1 MKVPLNWLREYVPI
15 TVGIPEL
22 VDRLTLAGLEVASV
36 RLFGIPTPEA
46 LRAKQDEKG
55 PAWDTDKILTAQVLS
70 VEKHPNADKLKL
82 VQLDYGTGTPKQVVT
97 GAPNIAVGDKGQKVV
112 VGLCGC
118 TYFDGH
124 ASPKTLKQ
132 LKPSTLRGVPSDSMV
147 MSTFE
152 LGIDEEHEGIIILED
167 DAPVGKPLVD
177 LWGDAVLEI
186 DVLPNMARC
195 LAMVGIAREVAALT
209 GTEAHIPDCEPE
221 YGSESVEGNV
231 KVEIADPKLCARY
244 SAKVICD
251 VTIKP
256 SPGWMQR
263 RLTYSGMRP
272 INNIVDITN
281 YVMLEYGQPLHAF
294 DYDLLVKRAGGN
306 APTIIVRPAKSGE
319 RLKTLD
325 GVERE
330 LSPDNLVI
338 ADTVGPIALAG
349 VMGGSETEVHA
360 ATRNVLLESASFD
373 FVSIRRT
380 SKQFNLFSE
389 ASSRF
394 SRGIHTEVVK
404 PAALRAAQLM
414 QQHAGGTPL
423 KGMVDNYPA
432 PMPAQHIRLPKS
444 EIKRLLGVEFPDAE
458 VERILKA
465 LKFIVERD
473 DPASRDA
480 SASGWRVTTPPYRI
494 DIQAGAADLI
504 EELARIHGYD
514 RLPSTL
520 LSGEL
525 PPQRANCSLMLEERV
540 KDLLATSGLQEVLT
554 YALTAKE
561 REAALGI
568 TGDYVELLNE
578 ISVDRKVM
586 RRSVLA
592 SVLEVAKHNLQNTD
606 TVRLFEV
613 GCVYQPKAGE
623 KLPDEPR
630 RLAIVMTGRRDPAVW
645 DDPLGEKPAAI
656 DFFDLKAMVE
666 ALAGDLHLAGVS
678 YQPIKDVPF
687 LHPGRAA
694 ALHLNGTRVG
704 VFGEMH
710 PKTVQAFELGD
721 RSILVAD
728 LDLESI
734 LAVVPDRFAYHPVP
748 RFQAALRDIAVIV
761 DEAIPNEKIV
771 AEMTAAGGDLLRE
784 ARLFDVYRGE
794 QVPAGSKSLAYA
806 LAYQADD
813 RTLSEGDIG
822 KAHKKIEDRLRHV
835 LKAKI
840 RGKDSP

>member
-1 MKVPLNWLREYVPI
+1 
-15 TVGIPEL
+15 
-22 VDRLTLAGLEVASV
+22 
-36 RLFGIPTPEA
+36 
-46 LRAKQDEKG
+46 
-55 PAWDTDKILTAQVLS
+55 
-70 VEKHPNADKLKL
+70 
-82 VQLDYGTGTPKQVVT
+82 
-97 GAPNIAVGDKGQKVV
+97 
-112 VGLCGC
+112 
-118 TYFDGH
+118 
-124 ASPKTLKQ
+124 
-132 LKPSTLRGVPSDSMV
+132 
-147 MSTFE
+147 
-152 LGIDEEHEGIIILED
+152 
-167 DAPVGKPLVD
+167 
-177 LWGDAVLEI
+177 
-186 DVLPNMARC
+186 
-195 LAMVGIAREVAALT
+195 
-209 GTEAHIPDCEPE
+209 
-221 YGSESVEGNV
+221 
-231 KVEIADPKLCARY
+231 
-244 SAKVICD
+244 
-251 VTIKP
+251 
-256 SPGWMQR
+256 
-263 RLTYSGMRP
+263 MRP

-294 DYDLLVKRAGGN
+294 DYDLLAKRAGGK
-306 APTIIVRPAKSGE
+306 APTIIVRAAKAGE
-319 RLKTLD
+319 TLKTLD

-330 LSPDNLVI
+330 LSSENLVI
-338 ADTVGPIALAG
+338 ADMAGPIALAG
-349 VMGGSETEVHA
+349 VMGGADTEVSA
-360 ATRNVLLESASFD
+360 ATKNILLESASFD

-432 PMPAQHIRLPKS
+432 PTPAQTIRLPKS
-444 EIKRLLGVEFPDAE
+444 EIKRLLGVDFPDAE

-465 LKFIVERD
+465 LTFGVTPD
-473 DPASRDA
+473 G
-480 SASGWRVTTPPYRI
+480 ASGWRVTTPPYRT

-525 PPQRANCSLMLEERV
+525 PPQKANRSLVLEERV
-540 KDLLATSGLQEVLT
+540 KDILATAGLQEVMT
-554 YALTAKE
+554 YALTSKE

-568 TGDYVELLNE
+568 AGDYVELLNE

-592 SVLEVAKHNLQNTD
+592 SVLEVAKLNLQNTD

-613 GCVYQPKAGE
+613 GCIYQPKAGE

-630 RLAIVMTGRRDPAVW
+630 RLAIVMTGRRDPAAW
-645 DDPLGEKPAAI
+645 DDPLSEKPAAI
-656 DFFDLKAMVE
+656 DFFDLKAVVE
-666 ALAGDLHLAGVS
+666 ALAGDLHLPGVS
-678 YQPIKDVPF
+678 YQPIKEVPF

-694 ALHLNGTRVG
+694 ALHLNSKQVG

-710 PKTVQAFELGD
+710 PKTVQAFELGG

-734 LAVVPDRFAYHPVP
+734 LAVVPDRFAYVPVP
-748 RFQAALRDIAVIV
+748 RFQAALRDIAVSV

-840 RGKDSP
+840 RGKDSA

>member
-15 TVGIPEL
+15 TIGVSEL
-22 VDRLTLAGLEVASV
+22 VERLTLAGLEVGSV
-36 RLFGIPTPEA
+36 RLFGIPTPDG

-55 PAWDTDKILTAQVLS
+55 PEWERDKILTAQILS

-124 ASPKTLKQ
+124 ATPKTLKQ

-209 GTEAHIPDCEPE
+209 GQDANVPTPEPR
-221 YGSESVEGNV
+221 YASESIEGNV
-231 KVEIADPKLCARY
+231 KVEIADPKLCPRY
-244 SAKVICD
+244 SAMVISG
-251 VTIKP
+251 VAIKP
-256 SPGWMQR
+256 APGWMQR

-294 DYDLLVKRAGGN
+294 DYDLLVKRAGGK
-306 APTIIVRPAKSGE
+306 APTIIVRPAKPGE
-319 RLKTLD
+319 KLKTLD
-325 GVERE
+325 GVDRE
-330 LSPDNLVI
+330 LSPENLVI
-338 ADTVGPIALAG
+338 ADTAGPIALAG
-349 VMGGSETEVHA
+349 VMGGAETEVNA
-360 ATRNVLLESASFD
+360 ATKNILLESASFD

-404 PAALRAAQLM
+404 TAALRAARLM
-414 QQHAGGTPL
+414 QLHAGGTPF

-432 PMPAQHIRLPKS
+432 PTPTQHIRLPKN

-458 VERILKA
+458 VERILRA
-465 LKFIVERD
+465 LKFTVEAD
-473 DPASRDA
+473 GS
-480 SASGWRVTTPPYRI
+480 SGWKVTTPPYRI

-504 EELARIHGYD
+504 EELVRIHGYD

-525 PPQRANCSLMLEERV
+525 PPQKANRSLVLEERV
-540 KDLLATSGLQEVLT
+540 KDVLATSGLQEVMT

-568 TGDYVELLNE
+568 TGDYVEVLNE

-592 SVLEVAKHNLQNTD
+592 SVLEVAKLNLQNTD

-613 GCVYQPKAGE
+613 GCTYQPKAGE

-630 RLAIVMTGRRDPAVW
+630 RLAIVMTGRRDPAAW
-645 DDPLGEKPAAI
+645 DDPLGEKPAPI
-656 DFFDLKAMVE
+656 DFFDLKAVVE
-666 ALAGDLHLAGVS
+666 AMAGDLHLPGIS
-678 YQPIKDVPF
+678 YQPINDVPF
-687 LHPGRAA
+687 LHPMRAA
-694 ALHLNGTRVG
+694 AMFVNGKQVG
-704 VFGEMH
+704 VFGDMH
-710 PKTVQAFELGD
+710 PKTVQTFELGD

-728 LDLESI
+728 LDLECI
-734 LAVVPDRFAYHPVP
+734 LAVVPERFPYVPVP

-761 DEAIPNEKIV
+761 DESIPNEKIV

-806 LAYQADD
+806 LAYQAE
-813 RTLSEGDIG
+813 RTLTEGEIG
-822 KAHKKIEDRLRHV
+822 KVHKNIEDRLRHV

-840 RGKDSP
+840 RGKDSV

>member
-1 MKVPLNWLREYVPI
+1 MKVPLKWLREYVPI

-22 VDRLTLAGLEVASV
+22 VERLTLAGLEVGSV
-36 RLFGIPTPEA
+36 RLFGMPTPDG
-46 LRAKQDEKG
+46 LRAKQEEKG
-55 PAWDTDKILTAQVLS
+55 PEWERDKIVTAQILS

-82 VQLDYGTGTPKQVVT
+82 VQLDYGAGTPKQVVT
-97 GAPNIAVGDKGQKVV
+97 GAPNISVGDKGQKVV

-124 ASPKTLKQ
+124 VSPKTLKQ
-132 LKPSTLRGVPSDSMV
+132 LKPSNLRGVPSDSMV
-147 MSTFE
+147 MSTYE

-167 DAPVGKPLVD
+167 DAPVGQPLVD

-195 LAMVGIAREVAALT
+195 LAMIGIAREVAALIGQT
-209 GTEAHIPDCEPE
+209 ATIPNSEPE
-221 YGSESVEGNV
+221 YGTETVEGNV
-231 KVEIADPKLCARY
+231 KVEIADSKLCARY
-244 SAKVICD
+244 AAKVICD
-251 VTIKP
+251 VTVKP

-263 RLTYSGMRP
+263 RLTYAGMRP

-306 APTIIVRPAKSGE
+306 APTIIVRPAKPGE
-319 RLKTLD
+319 KLKTLD

-338 ADTVGPIALAG
+338 ADTAGAIALAG
-349 VMGGSETEVHA
+349 VMGGADTEVS
-360 ATRNVLLESASFD
+360 ATTKNVLLESASFD

-389 ASSRF
+389 ASTRF
-394 SRGIHTEVVK
+394 SRGIHTEVVR

-414 QQHAGGTPL
+414 QQHAGGTVL
-423 KGMVDNYPA
+423 KGVVDNYPA
-432 PMPAQHIRLPKS
+432 PTPAQHIRLPKS

-458 VERILKA
+458 VERVLTA

-473 DPASRDA
+473 GATC
-480 SASGWRVTTPPYRI
+480 WKVTTPPYRT

-514 RLPSTL
+514 RLPATL

-525 PPQRANCSLMLEERV
+525 PPQRANRSLALEERV
-540 KDLLATSGLQEVLT
+540 KDVLATGGLQEVMT
-554 YALTAKE
+554 YALTARE

-568 TGDYVELLNE
+568 TGDYVEVLNE

-592 SVLEVAKHNLQNTD
+592 SVLEVAKLNLQNTD

-613 GCVYQPKAGE
+613 GIIYEPKQGE
-623 KLPDEPR
+623 KLPDERR
-630 RLAIVMTGRRDPAVW
+630 RLAIVLTGRRDPAAW
-645 DDPLGEKPAAI
+645 DDPLGEKPAPI
-656 DFFDLKAMVE
+656 DFFDLKGTVE
-666 ALAGDLHLAGVS
+666 ALAADLHLPKVS
-678 YQPIKDVPF
+678 YRPTKDVPF

-694 ALHLNGTRVG
+694 EMLVDGKPVG

-710 PKTVQAFELGD
+710 PKTVQALELGE

-728 LDLESI
+728 LDLECI
-734 LAVVPDRFAYHPVP
+734 LAAVPERFPYTPVP

-761 DEAIPNEKIV
+761 DETIPNERIV
-771 AEMTAAGGDLLRE
+771 AEMNAAGGNLLRE
-784 ARLFDVYRGE
+784 TRLFDVYRGE

-806 LAYQADD
+806 LAYQAED
-813 RTLSEGDIG
+813 RTLTDSEIG